1 MFIKQN
7 THMAKLLFLFYGGN
21 KVFMAKRR
29 KKKEKI
35 NRIDVEVVIMLILS
49 ILLFCLI
56 YIESGYIGETLS
68 PLLGG
73 IFGFIKYIIPIGTF
87 AITIY
92 LIYQDKEYLFSK
104 LIQYGIFLCAITVIM
119 STYQFAIGTF
129 NIENEFWS
137 IVKEAYEAGTK
148 NIGGGAIGTIIAI
161 PLIKLVDIVGTF
173 IISGGIIIVSLVLI
187 FKIQL
192 ASIIADRIDKL
203 KERKEQKHEERIL
216 KERGKN

>member
-1 MFIKQN
+1 
-7 THMAKLLFLFYGGN
+7 
-21 KVFMAKRR
+21 
-29 KKKEKI
+29 
-35 NRIDVEVVIMLILS
+35 
-49 ILLFCLI
+49 
-56 YIESGYIGETLS
+56 
-68 PLLGG
+68 
-73 IFGFIKYIIPIGTF
+73 
-87 AITIY
+87 
-92 LIYQDKEYLFSK
+92 
-104 LIQYGIFLCAITVIM
+104 M

-173 IISGGIIIVSLVLI
+173 IVSGGIIIVSLVLI

-216 KERGKN
+216 KREEKNSKPRKEKNENELPEVLDDQITININEPKNEEKNGNNKNEKINPDTIDANLFKQEEEKKEDKT